1 MSLSLYKKYFENNS
15 GMNYDQCS
23 FEQLSVFL
31 VSDIDNYKI
40 IKEGDDDDDDPSFEP
55 YFLTLENNKQQEII
69 NDIYSKRFKV
79 NNFENLKNSIEN
91 VCWSYH
97 ENRIFLKEFIR
108 LNPNKDFEWMEFND
122 ELGVREL
129 IELSLIS
136 KEFVIKSIKNLK
148 HYGINIAENFIDT
161 YLNSTISIR
170 KLNEEGLKEIVEFL
184 NIVIEMGEEY
194 NPLIMVKNKY
204 EDIGTIRE
212 LFFSLFEI
220 RDINYKNKEDQKYFT
235 DIKNIINKHDITMRE
250 LIMPMDLSEL
260 SNKLIEFIS
269 YIPED
274 DKNNYFLEDLHSNN
288 SKMSASK
295 QEIINKAYIEKE
307 KKDIESGM
315 KDFKMTD
322 KNNKHKRI

>member
-40 IKEGDDDDDDPSFEP
+40 IKEGDDDDDEPSFEP

-79 NNFENLKNSIEN
+79 NNFENVKNSIEN
-91 VCWSYH
+91 VCWSYQ

-148 HYGINIAENFIDT
+148 HYGVNIAENFIDT
-161 YLNSTISIR
+161 YLNSSISIR
-170 KLNEEGLKEIVEFL
+170 KINEEGLKEIVEFL

-220 RDINYKNKEDQKYFT
+220 RDINYKNKEDQKYFN

-269 YIPED
+269 SIPED
-274 DKNNYFLEDLHSNN
+274 DKNNYLLEDLHSNN

>member
-40 IKEGDDDDDDPSFEP
+40 IKESDDEPSFEP

-79 NNFENLKNSIEN
+79 NNFENVKNSIEN
-91 VCWSYH
+91 VCWSYQ

-148 HYGINIAENFIDT
+148 HYGVNIAENFIDT
-161 YLNSTISIR
+161 YLNSSISIR
-170 KLNEEGLKEIVEFL
+170 KINEEGLKEIVEFL

-220 RDINYKNKEDQKYFT
+220 RDINYKNKEDQKYFN

-269 YIPED
+269 SIPED
-274 DKNNYFLEDLHSNN
+274 DKNNYLLEDLHSNN